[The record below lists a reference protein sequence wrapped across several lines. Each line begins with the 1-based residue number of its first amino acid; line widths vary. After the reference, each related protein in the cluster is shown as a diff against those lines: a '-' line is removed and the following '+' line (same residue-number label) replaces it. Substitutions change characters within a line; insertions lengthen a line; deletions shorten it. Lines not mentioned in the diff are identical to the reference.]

1 MPGDPADRLDSP
13 AVPAEQAERNRRA
26 LGLDRPVGVQL
37 LRRLASYAS
46 GDLGVSFTR
55 KRPVDSVLVDALPS
69 TALLGSAAL
78 LLAYG
83 IGLPLALLLVALP
96 ARWRRRADRGLLALA
111 VTPRFWLG
119 VMLIFLL
126 HGLAGWFPASHAGPP
141 GGGGWIDRL
150 RHLVLPALA
159 LGLPA
164 ACVVGRY
171 QLAVMERVLD
181 DPHVRSARAA
191 GAGGVRLFGQ
201 HVLRP
206 SLGPAIA
213 LFVLDLPV
221 LVSGAIVVEV
231 IFAWPGVGR
240 LTAEAVLAS
249 DYPLALAAAMLAAVV
264 VVGGRF
270 LAEALAHA
278 MHPRQAASLEE
289 GGA

>member
-119 VMLIFLL
+119 VMLI
-126 HGLAGWFPASHAGPP
+126 AGSIVCATSCFRRWLSDFRRRAWS
-141 GGGGWIDRL
+141 
-150 RHLVLPALA
+150 
-159 LGLPA
+159 A
-164 ACVVGRY
+164 ATSSR
-171 QLAVMERVLD
+171 
-181 DPHVRSARAA
+181 
-191 GAGGVRLFGQ
+191 
-201 HVLRP
+201 
-206 SLGPAIA
+206 
-213 LFVLDLPV
+213 
-221 LVSGAIVVEV
+221 
-231 IFAWPGVGR
+231 
-240 LTAEAVLAS
+240 
-249 DYPLALAAAMLAAVV
+249 
-264 VVGGRF
+264 
-270 LAEALAHA
+270 
-278 MHPRQAASLEE
+278 
-289 GGA
+289 